1 MAEPDKRPGA
11 PDLKAFLDE
20 GIRGLAADAVRLV
33 ARRPRLAVEV
43 KRMRDALYAQEAKRQ
58 ASLGRGT
65 DVPPFIIASITRRCN
80 LGCAGCYAAVNQCGC
95 AKELREDR
103 WSAFF
108 KEAEG
113 LGVSFIL
120 LAGGEPLE
128 RMDVVQKASE
138 TSSIVFPVFTNGCAI
153 DEAMADYFASHR
165 NLIPLISLEGG
176 RGRTDDRRGPGV
188 FDKVIRAMELLK
200 SKAVFF
206 GTSLTVTKE
215 NIEEL
220 NSDEFIGMLRKKG
233 ASVFIYVEYVPADG
247 ISEELAPGA
256 DERLLLERRTKELK
270 SSAGGIHIC
279 FPGDEDAM
287 GGCLAAGRGFVHVNP
302 SGGVEPCPFSPESD
316 RSISDFSLE
325 EALKSPF
332 LSAVRNSGATEL
344 EHLGGCALW
353 NKRDQ
358 VAELLKSSAGRP

>member
-1 MAEPDKRPGA
+1 MAELEKRPVA

-33 ARRPRLAVEV
+33 ARRPRLAAEM
-43 KRMRDALYAQEAKRQ
+43 KRMKDALMAQEAKRQ
-58 ASLGRGT
+58 ASLRRGA
-65 DVPPFIIASITRRCN
+65 DVPPFIIASITKRCN

-95 AKELREDR
+95 AKELKEDR

-108 KEAEG
+108 GEAEK

-128 RMDVVQKASE
+128 RMDVIGRAPE
-138 TSSIVFPVFTNGCAI
+138 TRSIVFPIFTNGCGI
-153 DEAMADYFASHR
+153 DEGVAGFFAAHR

-176 RGRTDDRRGPGV
+176 KERTDGRRSPGV
-188 FDKVIRAMELLK
+188 FDEVMRAMDLLK

-206 GTSLTVTKE
+206 GTSLTVTRE
-215 NIEEL
+215 NIKEAC
-220 NSDEFIGMLRKKG
+220 SDEFIGMLRRKG

-247 ISEELAPGA
+247 VSEDLAPGPA
-256 DERLLLERRTKELK
+256 ERQLLEARTRELK
-270 SSAGGIHIC
+270 RSAGGIHIC

-302 SGGVEPCPFSPESD
+302 SGGIEPCPFSPESD
-316 RSISDFSLE
+316 RSISEFSLE

-332 LSAVRNSGATEL
+332 LAAVRDSGAMEL
-344 EHLGGCALW
+344 KHLGGCALW
-353 NKRDQ
+353 NRRDQ
-358 VAELLKSSAGRP
+358 VAEILRESGS

>member
-1 MAEPDKRPGA
+1 MAELEKRPVA

-20 GIRGLAADAVRLV
+20 GIRSLAADAVRLV
-33 ARRPRLAVEV
+33 ARRPRLAIEM
-43 KRMRDALYAQEAKRQ
+43 KRMRDALGAQEAKRQ
-58 ASLGRGT
+58 ASLIRGV
-65 DVPPFIIASITRRCN
+65 DVPPFIIASLTRRCN
-80 LGCAGCYAAVNQCGC
+80 LGCAGCYSAVNQCGC
-95 AKELREDR
+95 QKELKEDR

-108 KEAEG
+108 DEAEN

-128 RMDVVQKASE
+128 RMDVVGRAAE
-138 TSSIVFPVFTNGCAI
+138 TGSMVFPIFTNGCAI
-153 DEAMADYFASHR
+153 DEAMADYFAAHR

-176 RGRTDDRRGPGV
+176 RERTDRRRSPGV
-188 FDKVIRAMELLK
+188 FDTVMRAMELLK

-206 GTSLTVTKE
+206 GTSITVTKE
-215 NIEEL
+215 NIEEAC
-220 NSDEFIGMLRKKG
+220 SDGFIGMLRRKG

-247 ISEELAPGA
+247 ISEELAPGPL
-256 DERLLLERRTKELK
+256 ERQLLETRTRELK
-270 SSAGGIHIC
+270 GRAGGIHIC
-279 FPGDEDAM
+279 FPGDEDAL

-325 EALKSPF
+325 DALKSPF
-332 LSAVRNSGATEL
+332 LAAVRESGATEL

-353 NKRDQ
+353 NNREQ
-358 VAELLKSSAGRP
+358 VEEILKASGNR

>member
-1 MAEPDKRPGA
+1 MAEQPRGPVA
-11 PDLKAFLDE
+11 PDLKSFLDE
-20 GIRGLAADAVRLV
+20 GIRALAADAVRIV
-33 ARRPRLAVEV
+33 ARRPKLAFEM
-43 KRMRDALYAQEAKRQ
+43 KRMRQALGVQEERRQ
-58 ASLGRGT
+58 AALKRGV
-65 DVPPFIIASITRRCN
+65 DVPPFIIASITKRCN
-80 LGCAGCYAAVNQCGC
+80 LGCAGCYAAVNQCGS
-95 AKELREDR
+95 AKELRDDR

-108 KEAEG
+108 REAEN

-128 RMDVVQKASE
+128 RMDVVERAAE
-138 TSSIVFPVFTNGCAI
+138 TGAIVFPVFTNGCSI
-153 DEAMADYFASHR
+153 NEERADYFAAHR

-176 RGRTDDRRGPGV
+176 KERTDIRRGSGV
-188 FDKVIRAMELLK
+188 FDRVMGAMDLLR
-200 SKAVFF
+200 SRAVFF
-206 GTSLTVTKE
+206 GTSLTVTRE
-215 NIEEL
+215 NIGEL
-220 NSDEFIGMLRKKG
+220 CSDGFIGMLRRKG

-247 ISEELAPGA
+247 ISEDLAPGA
-256 DERLLLERRTKELK
+256 EERLLLERRTGELK
-270 SSAGGIHIC
+270 KSTGGIHIC

-332 LSAVRNSGATEL
+332 LAAVRKSGATEL

-353 NKRDQ
+353 NKREQ
-358 VAELLKSSAGRP
+358 VAELLRAGASR

>member
-1 MAEPDKRPGA
+1 MAELDKRSVSPE
-11 PDLKAFLDE
+11 LKAFLDE
-20 GIRGLAADAVRLV
+20 GIRGLAADALKLV
-33 ARRPRLAVEV
+33 ARRPRLAVEM
-43 KRMRDALYAQEAKRQ
+43 KRMKDALTTQETKRQ
-58 ASLGRGT
+58 AALKGGT

-95 AKELREDR
+95 SKELRDDR

-108 KEAEG
+108 KEAEE

-128 RMDVVQKASE
+128 RMDVVERAAE
-138 TSSIVFPVFTNGCAI
+138 TRAIAFPIFTNGCAI
-153 DEAMADYFASHR
+153 DESLAGYFATHR

-176 RGRTDDRRGPGV
+176 RQRTDSRRGPGV
-188 FDKVIRAMELLK
+188 FDRVMKAMELLR

-215 NIEEL
+215 NIDEL
-220 NSDEFIGMLRKKG
+220 CSDEFIGMLRKKG
-233 ASVFIYVEYVPADG
+233 TSVFIYVEYVPADG
-247 ISEELAPGA
+247 ISEDLAPGHA
-256 DERLLLERRTKELK
+256 ERQLLERRTEELK
-270 SSAGGIHIC
+270 RSAGGIHIC

-287 GGCLAAGRGFVHVNP
+287 GGCLAAGRGFVHINP

-316 RSISDFSLE
+316 RSISEFSLK

-332 LSAVRNSGATEL
+332 LAAVRESGATEL

-358 VAELLKSSAGRP
+358 VAEILKSSVR